1 MALRGLRAAI
11 VFLTVLPLPAGDLT
25 SKDFET
31 ATRWFP
37 AVGIMLGAILAVSHI
52 MLRPV
57 LPASIAAVVL
67 LVLWTVLTGGL
78 HLDGFIDC
86 ADALP
91 AAVPP
96 DRRLD
101 ILTDVHVGAYG
112 VIATALLI
120 LLQWTCLEMLLPT
133 RYGWRVLL
141 LAPVVGRAA
150 IVWAQAGWPYV
161 RDDGLGQL
169 MPVAPY
175 SRTISLL
182 AAAGVALLA
191 GIPTVLAVA
200 LTGVT
205 AYLLATWMARRLG
218 GGLTGDTYGAL
229 CVLGETAVLLAL
241 ATIVTLQ

>member
-11 VFLTVLPLPAGDLT
+11 VFLTVVPLPAGDLT
-25 SKDFET
+25 SEDFSA

-37 AVGIMLGAILAVSHI
+37 AVGIMLGTILAASQIV
-52 MLRPV
+52 LRPV
-57 LPASIAAVVL
+57 LPASVAAVVL
-67 LVLWTVLTGGL
+67 LALWTVLTGGL

-96 DRRLD
+96 ERRLD

-112 VIATALLI
+112 VGATVLLI
-120 LLQWTCLEMLLPT
+120 LLQWSCLETLLPT

-141 LAPVVGRAA
+141 IAPVVGRA
-150 IVWAQAGWPYV
+150 VMVGAQAGWPYA
-161 RDDGLGQL
+161 RENGLGHL
-169 MPVAPY
+169 VRVAPH

-182 AAAGVALLA
+182 VVAGIALVG

-200 LTGVT
+200 VTGVT

-218 GGLTGDTYGAL
+218 GGLTGDMYGAL
-229 CVLGETAVLLAL
+229 CVLSETGVLLTL
-241 ATIVTLQ
+241 AAIVTLQ